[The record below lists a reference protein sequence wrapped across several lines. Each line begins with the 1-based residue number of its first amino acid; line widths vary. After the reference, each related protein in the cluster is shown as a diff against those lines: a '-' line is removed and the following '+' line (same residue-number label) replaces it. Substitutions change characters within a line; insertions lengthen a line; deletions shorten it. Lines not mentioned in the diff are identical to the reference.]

1 MAAALIVRYCTVLLF
16 AMGVVTVMELK
27 VHVCLY
33 MLQNFGLWH
42 WHIIVPG
49 LPSVHI
55 FTNSP

>member
-1 MAAALIVRYCTVLLF
+1 MAAALIVRYCTVFLF
-16 AMGVVTVMELK
+16 AIDCVTVMKLK
-27 VHVCLY
+27 VHVSLY

-55 FTNSP
+55 VTNSP